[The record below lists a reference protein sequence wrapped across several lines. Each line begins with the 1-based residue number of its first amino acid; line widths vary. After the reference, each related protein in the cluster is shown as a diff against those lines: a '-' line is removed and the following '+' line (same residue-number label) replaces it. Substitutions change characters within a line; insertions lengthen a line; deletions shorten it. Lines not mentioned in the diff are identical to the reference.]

1 MAVYSTDL
9 STQTTG
15 AFPTGFTDRWAT
27 SGSTWAIREKAE
39 ALGGKVLEHTRTTT
53 AQRGISWDVPGS
65 SADQDILVL
74 FRTTSW
80 ATNQLQVILRGGG
93 GSGTETGYMF
103 RNSGTGAVAISRIA
117 SGTIT
122 NIGATLSITLPT
134 NTWHWIRFRVNGSD
148 LKAKIWQGD
157 HLTEPSAWTIERT
170 DATYAAAGWAGV
182 GNVAAT
188 GTRDYDDFAV
198 GTDGDS
204 AAFPPS
210 EELRATQAALLV
222 LDTGDPDLRTTQSAL
237 LVLGEEVTTVPMRI
251 TQSVNLV
258 LTEFITDLNVTQSAV
273 LVLADHVPCLT
284 KWAQCWIITRT
295 DGVVYGFTTLD
306 VPVLCRGVMCY
317 PCDSLMAT
325 AAEHSTML
333 GTAGDMEATGII
345 SDSGISAEDIQ
356 AGLFDR
362 ATIEVWNQPWDNVND
377 EIPFRIAA
385 GTLGSVTF
393 GLNQY
398 TFQVRTD
405 AAKLKQTALLET
417 YTPGCRYQFGNQRDS
432 RCPVDLTTITVSG
445 AVDATVVANSSTMST
460 RRAFIDSTRAEAP
473 GFFNFGRL
481 TWLTGGN
488 AGYSSEVK
496 SSDGSTIVLWDTM
509 PNIIQIGDTYDIHP
523 GCDKT
528 KNGHLLY
535 NADMVDFGG
544 FPDVPGQDSINQ
556 TPDQKG

>member
-1 MAVYSTDL
+1 MATYSE
-9 STQTTG
+9 SFAGQTTG
-15 AFPTGFTDRWAT
+15 AFPTGFTDRWT
-27 SGSTWAIREKAE
+27 STGSTWAVREKTG

-53 AQRGISWDVPGS
+53 AIRGLSYDAPGT
-65 SADQDILVL
+65 DTDTEIL
-74 FRTTSW
+74 FRFRSTSN
-80 ATNQLQVILRGGG
+80 AASQIGAVLRG
-93 GSGTETGYMF
+93 SGAAGAGNGYVVL
-103 RNSGTGAVAISRIA
+103 NTAPPGADLRISRMV
-117 SGTIT
+117 G
-122 NIGATLSITLPT
+122 GAFTTLQSLDIPT
-134 NTWHWIRFRVNGSD
+134 DWTANTWYWVRFRVNGNR
-148 LKAKIWQGD
+148 LQAKIWNANVMEPAGWLLD
-157 HLTEPSAWTIERT
+157 VVDSSPSAINTG
-170 DATYAAAGWAGV
+170 GWAGFC
-182 GNVAAT
+182 NQATT
-188 GTRDYDDFAV
+188 GTRDYDEVAV
-198 GTDGDS
+198 GTNGDT

-210 EELRATQAALLV
+210 EFARV
-222 LDTGDPDLRTTQSAL
+222 TQSVA
-237 LVLGEEVTTVPMRI
+237 LVLGQEVTTIPARI
-251 TQSVNLV
+251 TQSVKLAV
-258 LTEFITDLNVTQSAV
+258 AEFFADCRMTTAPL

-284 KWAQCWIITRT
+284 KWAQCWIITRS

-306 VPVLCRGVMCY
+306 VPVVCRGVTCY

-362 ATIEVWNQPWDNVND
+362 ATIEVWNQPWDNVTN

-445 AVDATVVANSSTMST
+445 TVDATVVANSSTMST

-481 TWLTGGN
+481 TWLTGDN
-488 AGYSSEVK
+488 AGHSSEVK

-509 PNIIQIGDTYDIHP
+509 PNVIRIGDTYDIHP

-528 KNGHLLY
+528 KSGHLLY